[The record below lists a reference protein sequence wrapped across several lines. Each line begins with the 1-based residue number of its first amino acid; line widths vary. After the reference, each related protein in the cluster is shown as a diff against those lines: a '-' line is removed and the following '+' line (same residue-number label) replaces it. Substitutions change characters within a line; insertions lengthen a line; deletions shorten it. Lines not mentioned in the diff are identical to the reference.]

1 MTRMSGIQ
9 TNGKGRK
16 TLYDRHAEQPGGGG
30 NNFVAQAAAEAL
42 FTKTNSLE
50 GYTFEGLVKL
60 HSEIADEIEARRSK
74 EIEALRAR
82 TEAAA
87 AALGIEGYELFSRP
101 AKVRRHIRPAKYR
114 GPKGEEWHGIGMRPQ
129 WLKQYLA
136 DGHELAEYRINS
148 L

>member
-16 TLYDRHAEQPGGGG
+16 TLYDRHAEQPGEGG
-30 NNFVAQAAAEAL
+30 NNFVTQATAEAL
-42 FTKTNSLE
+42 FTKTNSFE

-60 HSEIADEIEARRSK
+60 HGEIADEIEARRSW

-82 TEAAA
+82 TAAA
-87 AALGIEGYELFSRP
+87 AATLGIEGYELFSRS
-101 AKVRRHIRPAKYR
+101 AKVRKRIRAPKFR
-114 GPKGEEWHGIGMRPQ
+114 GPQGEEWHGIGMRPQ

-136 DGHELAEYRINS
+136 DGHELDEYRINS